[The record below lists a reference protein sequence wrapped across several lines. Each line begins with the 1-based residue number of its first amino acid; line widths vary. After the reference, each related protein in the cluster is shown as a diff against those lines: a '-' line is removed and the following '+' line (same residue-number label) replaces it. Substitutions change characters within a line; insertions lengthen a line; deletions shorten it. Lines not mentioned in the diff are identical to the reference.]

1 MPPDASTSRGH
12 FVSVTI
18 IDKMAARKRS
28 DLLGLA
34 EVAELLGTTRRN
46 AIRWT
51 QSEGFPEPIARL
63 RATPVWERGDVE
75 QWAKARKPNGRRRME
90 RESE

>member
-1 MPPDASTSRGH
+1 
-12 FVSVTI
+12 
-18 IDKMAARKRS
+18 MAELDGK

-51 QSEGFPEPIARL
+51 RSPSFPEPIARL
-63 RATPVWERGDVE
+63 RATPVWKRADVE
-75 QWAKARKPNGRRRME
+75 RWRKNRKPNGRRHR
-90 RESE
+90 